1 MAQKVVVYVFMTVC
15 CFFFP
20 KGRIPRTKQY
30 YGAIWVVFYGFSEA
44 LSLAQNCINAV
55 LEALKRYL
63 SIVYG
68 CFPWLKDEGKEYRR
82 T

>member
-1 MAQKVVVYVFMTVC
+1 MAQKVVVYVFMTVV
-15 CFFFP
+15 FFS

-30 YGAIWVVFYGFSEA
+30 YGTIWVVFCGFSEA
-44 LSLAQNCINAV
+44 LSLAQNCVNAV

-63 SIVYG
+63 SIVYR
-68 CFPWLKDEGKEYRR
+68 CFPWLKDEGKEYGR